1 MKKIFFVFGTRPEAI
16 KLAPVIIEAKK
27 HKEFLTKVVIT
38 AQHREMLDEV
48 LRVFR
53 VKPDFDLNVMKPNQ
67 TLSEVTSR
75 ILIGVENILKKEK
88 PDWVVVQGDTTTVL
102 ATALACYYQKNSLA
116 HVEAGLRSFD
126 KYQPFPEEINRR
138 LVSHIADINFAPT
151 KGAAENLLKEG
162 IDKKKILI
170 TGNTVID
177 ALLMAVGKKV
187 RLNKELK
194 KVDFKKRIIL
204 VTAHRR
210 ENFGTPLEN
219 ICNAIKEISKLSDNL
234 EIVYPLHLNPNV
246 QETAKRV
253 LSNTSNIKLLQP
265 LDYLTFCYLMKK
277 SYLILTDSGGIQEE
291 APSLHKPVL
300 ILRNV
305 TERPEVVQVG
315 AAILVGTKKENIIKE
330 TSSLLEDK
338 QKYQQMSSIPSPF
351 GDGKASCRIVG
362 GLMNY

>member
-16 KLAPVIIEAKK
+16 KLAPVIIEAKR
-27 HKEFLTKVVIT
+27 HKEILTKVLIT
-38 AQHREMLDEV
+38 GQHREMLDEV

-53 VKPDFDLNVMKPNQ
+53 IKPDFDLNVMRPNQ
-67 TLSEVTSR
+67 ELSEVTSR
-75 ILIGVENILKKEK
+75 ILIGVENILKEEK
-88 PDWVVVQGDTTTVL
+88 PDWVIIQGDTTTVL
-102 ATALACYYQKNSLA
+102 ATALACYYQKISLA

-194 KVDFKKRIIL
+194 KVDFRKRIIL

-219 ICNAIKEISKLSDNL
+219 ICNAVKEISKLSDDL

-246 QETAKRV
+246 QETAKGV
-253 LSNTSNIKLLQP
+253 LSNAPNIKLLQP

-300 ILRNV
+300 ILRSV

-315 AAILVGTKKENIIKE
+315 AAILVGTEKEKIVKE
-330 TSSLLEDK
+330 VKNLLEDK
-338 QKYQQMSSIPSPF
+338 KRYRQMAFVHNPF
-351 GDGKASCRIVG
+351 GDGKASRRIIGWLVK
-362 GLMNY
+362 N